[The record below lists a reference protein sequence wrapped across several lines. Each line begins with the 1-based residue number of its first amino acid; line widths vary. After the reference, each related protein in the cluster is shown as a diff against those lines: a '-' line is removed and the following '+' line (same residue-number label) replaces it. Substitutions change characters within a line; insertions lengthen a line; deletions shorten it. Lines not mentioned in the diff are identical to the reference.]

1 MKKDSKHIDYIFET
15 SWEVC
20 NKIGGIYTVLSS
32 QAKEMKNLASES
44 VIYIG
49 PDFGD
54 NKSFKESKTTLKAWK
69 KEAEKEGLNIRI
81 GKWEIPGNPIAVLV
95 DHKPFFSIKNDY
107 FYEMWKNFGV
117 NSLNAYGDY
126 DESVIFGYAAAK
138 VIESFSNFHQKEMDG
153 KSVIASYHE
162 WTTGSGLLYTK
173 AHNPNI
179 KTIFTTHATTTGRS
193 ICFNNKPLYDY
204 FENYNGDQMAGE
216 LNVEAKH
223 SIEKMAAHNADCFTT
238 VSDITARE
246 CKQILGKAPDVVTPN
261 GFESDFVPKG
271 ADYDKQREEAK
282 KSLRKVAESLLGY
295 KISKNALFV
304 ATSGRYEYKN
314 KGIDI
319 YLDALKK
326 LDANPKFKGEV
337 IAFVMVPAYI
347 AGPREDLKEK
357 LEKKT
362 KTELQETNHT
372 HSLYNHD
379 CDDVLRS
386 LWSSQLDNSKERKV
400 KVIFVPSYLSG
411 NDGIFNKSYY
421 DLLIGLDMTVFA
433 SYYEPWGYTPH
444 ESAAFGIPSITTDLA
459 GFGKWVSAEPV
470 GIENGVAV
478 LHRTDSNYQELA
490 EDIQNN
496 ILAYANM
503 NDEKRAET
511 IKKTFAIAQK
521 GEWKNFIKYNLQS
534 FEFALENNK

>member
-459 GFGKWVSAEPV
+459 GFGKWVSAEPI

-503 NDEKRAET
+503 NNEKRAET

>member
-1 MKKDSKHIDYIFET
+1 MKKDDKNIAYIFET

-32 QAKEMKNLASES
+32 QAKELQNLATES

-69 KEAEKEGLNIRI
+69 NEAKKEGLNIRI
-81 GKWEIPGNPIAVLV
+81 GKWEIPGSPIAVLV
-95 DHKPFFSIKNDY
+95 DHKPFFAIKNEY
-107 FYEMWKNFGV
+107 FGEMWQNFGV
-117 NSLNAYGDY
+117 NSLHAYGDY

-138 VIESFSNFHQKEMDG
+138 VVESFANFHKKEMEG
-153 KSVIASYHE
+153 KNVIASYHE

-204 FENYNGDQMAGE
+204 FEHYNGDQMAGE

-246 CKQILGKAPDVVTPN
+246 CAQILDKAPDVVTPN
-261 GFESDFVPKG
+261 GFEPDFVPSDKN
-271 ADYDKQREEAK
+271 YDKQREDAK
-282 KSLRKVAESLLGY
+282 KSLRKVSEALLGY
-295 KISKNALFV
+295 KLPKNTLFI

-314 KGIDI
+314 KGIDV
-319 YLDALKK
+319 YLDALKQ
-326 LDANPKFKGEV
+326 LEANPDFKGTAV
-337 IAFVMVPAYI
+337 AFVMVPAWI

-357 LEKKT
+357 LET
-362 KTELQETNHT
+362 KSKVELNEKNFT
-372 HSLYNHD
+372 HALNNHD
-379 CDDVLRS
+379 GDNVLNS
-386 LWSSQLDNSKERKV
+386 LWSSQLDNSADRKV
-400 KVIFVPSYLSG
+400 KVIFVPSYLAG

-490 EDIQNN
+490 GEIQKN
-496 ILAYANM
+496 ILAYSNM
-503 NDEKRAET
+503 SEAERAEVT
-511 IKKTFAIAQK
+511 KKTFAIAKK
-521 GEWKNFIKYNLQS
+521 GEWKEFIKYVKQS
-534 FEFALENNK
+534 FEFALKNK

>member
-1 MKKDSKHIDYIFET
+1 MKKEEKHIDFIFET

-32 QAKEMKNLASES
+32 QAKEMKKLAKES

-54 NKSFKESKTTLKAWK
+54 NKAFKESKTLLKEWK
-69 KEAEKEGLNIRI
+69 KEASKDGLNIRI

-95 DHKPFFSIKNDY
+95 DHKPFFPIKNEY
-107 FYEMWKNFGV
+107 FYEMWQNFGV

-138 VIESFSNFHQKEMDG
+138 VIENFSNFHSNEMKG
-153 KSVIASYHE
+153 KNVIASYHE

-204 FENYNGDQMAGE
+204 FENYNGDQMAME

-223 SIEKMAAHNADCFTT
+223 SIEKAAALNADCFTT

-271 ADYDKQREEAK
+271 KDYAQQREEAK
-282 KSLRKVAESLLGY
+282 KSLKKVAEALLGY

-314 KGIDI
+314 KGIDV

-326 LDANPKFKGEV
+326 LEANPKFKGEV

-362 KTELQETNHT
+362 KAELPEPNHT
-372 HSLYNHD
+372 HILHNHD
-379 CDDVLRS
+379 FDDVLRS

-444 ESAAFGIPSITTDLA
+444 ESAAFGIPSITTDLS
-459 GFGKWVSAEPV
+459 GFGKWVSAEPI

-478 LHRTDSNYQELA
+478 LHRTDSNYEALA

-496 ILAYANM
+496 IISFANM
-503 NDEKRAET
+503 NDKERSEV

-521 GEWKNFIKYNLQS
+521 GEWKEFIQFNLQS
-534 FEFALENNK
+534 FEFALGKNK

>member
-1 MKKDSKHIDYIFET
+1 MKKEDLHIDYIFET

-32 QAKEMKNLASES
+32 QAKEMKNLAKES

-54 NKSFKESKTTLKAWK
+54 NKAFKESKTLLKAWK
-69 KEAEKEGLNIRI
+69 KEAEKEGINVRI

-95 DHKPFFSIKNDY
+95 DHKPFFSVRNDY
-107 FYEMWKNFGV
+107 FYEMWKNFEV

-138 VIESFSNFHQKEMDG
+138 VVESFANFHKKEMEG
-153 KSVIASYHE
+153 KNVIASYHE

-173 AHNPNI
+173 AHNPSI

-223 SIEKMAAHNADCFTT
+223 SIEKMAARYADCFTT

-246 CKQILGKAPDVVTPN
+246 CKQILDKAPDVVTPN
-261 GFESDFVPKG
+261 GFEADFVPKG
-271 ADYDKQREEAK
+271 KEYDKQREEAK
-282 KSLRKVAESLLGY
+282 KSLRNVAEALLGY
-295 KISKNALFV
+295 KLSKNALFI

-314 KGIDI
+314 KGIDV

-326 LDANPKFKGEV
+326 LDQNPDFKGEV
-337 IAFVMVPAYI
+337 VAFVMVPAYI

-357 LEKKT
+357 LAKKS
-362 KTELQETNHT
+362 KAELNETNHT
-372 HSLYNHD
+372 HILHNHD
-379 CDDVLRS
+379 YDDVLRS

-400 KVIFVPSYLSG
+400 KVIFVPSYLDG

-444 ESAAFGIPSITTDLA
+444 ESAAFGVPSITTDLA

-478 LHRTDSNYQELA
+478 LRRTDSNYQELTD
-490 EDIQNN
+490 EIQKN

-503 NDEKRAET
+503 NDAERAET
-511 IKKTFAIAQK
+511 VKKTFAIAQK
-521 GEWKNFIKYNLQS
+521 GEWKNFIKHNQES
-534 FEFALENNK
+534 FEFALNNK

>member
-153 KSVIASYHE
+153 KNVIASYHE

>member
-1 MKKDSKHIDYIFET
+1 MKKEDLHIDYIFET

-32 QAKEMKNLASES
+32 QAKEMGNLAKES

-54 NKSFKESKTTLKAWK
+54 NKSFKESKTLLKNWK
-69 KEAEKEGLNIRI
+69 KSAEREGVNVRV
-81 GKWEIPGNPIAVLV
+81 GKWEIPGNPTAILV
-95 DHKPFFSIKNDY
+95 DHKPFLPIKNDY

-126 DESVIFGYAAAK
+126 DESVVFGYAAAK
-138 VIESFSNFHQKEMDG
+138 VVESFVNFHPKEMEG
-153 KSVIASYHE
+153 KHVIASYHE
-162 WTTGSGLLYTK
+162 WTTGAGLLYTK
-173 AHNPNI
+173 AHNPGI

-223 SIEKMAAHNADCFTT
+223 SIEKMAARHADCFTT

-246 CKQILGKAPDVVTPN
+246 CGQILDKMPDVVTPN
-261 GFESDFVPKG
+261 GFEADFVPKG
-271 ADYDKQREEAK
+271 KEYDKQREEARK
-282 KSLRKVAESLLGY
+282 ALRAVSEALLGY
-295 KISKNALFV
+295 KLSKNALFI

-314 KGIDI
+314 KGIDV
-319 YLDALKK
+319 YLDALKR
-326 LDANPKFKGEV
+326 LDANTKFKGEV
-337 IAFVMVPAYI
+337 VAFVMVPAYI

-357 LEKKT
+357 LEKRSKA
-362 KTELQETNHT
+362 ELKESNHT
-372 HSLYNHD
+372 HILHRHD
-379 CDDVLRS
+379 SDDVLRS
-386 LWSSQLDNSKERKV
+386 LWNSQLDNGRERKV
-400 KVIFVPSYLSG
+400 KVIFVPSYLDG

-421 DLLIGLDMTVFA
+421 ELLIGLDMTVFA

-459 GFGKWVSAEPV
+459 GFGKWVSKEPV

-478 LHRTDSNYQELA
+478 LHRTDSNYQDLA
-490 EDIQNN
+490 KDIQNN
-496 ILAYANM
+496 ILAFANM
-503 NDEKRAET
+503 DEGARAET
-511 IKKTFAIAQK
+511 VRKTFAIAQK
-521 GEWKNFIKYNLQS
+521 AEWKNFIKHNLDS
-534 FEFALENNK
+534 FEFALKKNK